1 MALEKKLP
9 KSTIFDPNK
18 DLPLWTRCFNNG
30 LDFGGAALAYG
41 AAITYLTINT
51 IESFPE
57 TTNHLYNKI
66 TDIYQTISPF
76 IEKIL
81 SS

>member
-1 MALEKKLP
+1 MTLEQKAS
-9 KSTIFDPNK
+9 KSHIFDPNK
-18 DLPLWTRCFNNG
+18 DLPKWTRWFNNG
-30 LDFGGAALAYG
+30 LDFGGVALVYG
-41 AAITYLTINT
+41 TTITYMTIKT
-51 IESFPE
+51 IESIPE

-76 IEKIL
+76 IEIIL